1 MLTSVAEI
9 TSQLVSENLVLNRSY
24 LPSSYFQIQ
33 QVTDFLAL
41 FADTVYRAVIANVLM
56 KKGLCYSTI
65 NYYNYCYKHENIY
78 GECK

>member
-65 NYYNYCYKHENIY
+65 NYYYYCYKHENIY